1 MHLNATASASSRH
14 LQLPVSAVCSSLLIK
29 LLLLLCA
36 FEMSCRVKF
45 TFLKG
50 PCLDKAITHDFD
62 GDTTVAQMK
71 QFLVEAHHACDPSS
85 QSLSFVWEE
94 QGQKMTNDDQ
104 TAASLGA
111 TAGITVNIIRKP
123 TAPPPSAPSVI
134 DSPASSVGNPAT
146 SAVFTA
152 SATSVAAVDPQS
164 VDGARSI
171 SPTTAAAAL
180 GPDVSVLDA
189 YCHSPNT
196 RLAASS
202 HVAGS
207 QIILGVSGTGAEPS
221 KVRIGTAQGS
231 IEVLCHDEDATVGSL
246 RAVLVSRGLC
256 TQEAP
261 IILSVLR

>member
-1 MHLNATASASSRH
+1 M
-14 LQLPVSAVCSSLLIK
+14 P
-29 LLLLLCA
+29 
-36 FEMSCRVKF
+36 CRVKF

-62 GDTTVAQMK
+62 DDTTVAQMK

-123 TAPPPSAPSVI
+123 TAPPPSVI
-134 DSPASSVGNPAT
+134 DSPASSVGSPAT
-146 SAVFTA
+146 SVFAA
-152 SATSVAAVDPQS
+152 STTSVAAVDPQS

-171 SPTTAAAAL
+171 PPTTAAAAL

-189 YCHSPNT
+189 YCHPPNT
-196 RLAASS
+196 RLAANS

-231 IEVLCHDEDATVGSL
+231 IEVICHDQDATLGSL

-256 TQEAP
+256 TQGAP

>member
-1 MHLNATASASSRH
+1 
-14 LQLPVSAVCSSLLIK
+14 
-29 LLLLLCA
+29 
-36 FEMSCRVKF
+36 
-45 TFLKG
+45 
-50 PCLDKAITHDFD
+50 
-62 GDTTVAQMK
+62 
-71 QFLVEAHHACDPSS
+71 
-85 QSLSFVWEE
+85 
-94 QGQKMTNDDQ
+94 MTNDDQ

-123 TAPPPSAPSVI
+123 TAPPPSVI
-134 DSPASSVGNPAT
+134 DSPASST
-146 SAVFTA
+146 
-152 SATSVAAVDPQS
+152 TSVVAADPQS

-171 SPTTAAAAL
+171 PPTTAAAAL

-231 IEVLCHDEDATVGSL
+231 IEVICHDEDATLGSL

-256 TQEAP
+256 TQGAP